1 MQAIVLLLALGVVIA
16 VDGQSLW
23 SKLDGVDGQLRQ
35 LTARLTSLTSGVSDR
50 ESPVAERNVFRL
62 TQILDR
68 TQGEFPAKTKHLY
81 NICTMLYQRRRWAA
95 VVQML
100 HEGFVFTGLAFLK
113 TIIIRNKFDPT
124 CYC

>member
-16 VDGQSLW
+16 VGGQSLW

-50 ESPVAERNVFRL
+50 ESPVAEREAFRL

-68 TQGEFPAKTKHLY
+68 TQGEFPAKTKKHLY
-81 NICTMLYQRRRWAA
+81 YIRTMLDQRRRWAS

-100 HEGFVFTGLAFLK
+100 HKGFVFTGLGFFK
-113 TIIIRNKFDPT
+113 NNNN
-124 CYC
+124 